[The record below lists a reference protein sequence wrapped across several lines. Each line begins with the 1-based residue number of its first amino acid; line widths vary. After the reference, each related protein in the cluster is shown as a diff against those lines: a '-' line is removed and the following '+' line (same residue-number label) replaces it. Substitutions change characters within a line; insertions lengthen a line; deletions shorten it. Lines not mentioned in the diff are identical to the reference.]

1 MSAARTR
8 SRRHTPDGVRR
19 FFRPNVAAM
28 AGYVPGEQPR
38 VAGVLKLNANENPYP
53 PSPKVVKAL
62 RAAAGGSLRLYPEA
76 ASDTLRAV
84 AARVYGVGRDHIIAG
99 NGSDELLTIL
109 MRCFVGNG
117 DRVAYPM
124 PTYSLYDILVDI
136 QGGVRA
142 PVAYAA
148 DFAIPPALARQRAVL
163 TFLCNPNAPSGTL
176 VSQADIVRL
185 AKAVKGILVVDE
197 AYIDFA
203 STSTET
209 AIPLVR
215 TLPNLVVLR
224 TFSKSFSLA
233 GMRIGLGFAS
243 TAVIAGM
250 MKVKD
255 SYNLNRLSAAA
266 ATAALRDLP
275 WMRRNVR
282 RIQRSR
288 ATLTAALRGMAF
300 DVYESQANFVLARR
314 AHTDIKHV
322 HEALKRR
329 KILIRHFDVPGLS
342 DCLRITIGTPDE
354 TARVIAELRRILAPK
369 ERRRAVPVD
378 APGRGR

>member
-1 MSAARTR
+1 MSATKRY
-8 SRRHTPDGVRR
+8 
-19 FFRPNVAAM
+19 FRPNIAAM

-38 VAGVLKLNANENPYP
+38 ETGVLKLNANENPYP

-62 RAAAGGSLRLYPEA
+62 RAAATESLRLYPEA

-109 MRCFVGNG
+109 MRCFVGDG

-142 PVAYAA
+142 PVDYAV
-148 DFAIPPALARQRAVL
+148 DFSIPPALARQRAAL

-176 VSQADIVRL
+176 VSRSDVVRL
-185 AKAVKGILVVDE
+185 ARSVQGILVVDE

-203 STSTET
+203 STADET

-233 GMRIGLGFAS
+233 GVRVGLGFAS
-243 TAVIAGM
+243 RDIIAGM

-275 WMRRNVR
+275 WMRRHVR
-282 RIQRSR
+282 LIQRSR
-288 ATLTAALRGMAF
+288 AVLTAALRAMAF
-300 DVYESQANFVLARR
+300 DVYDSQTNFVLARR
-314 AHTDIKHV
+314 ANTDMKRV
-322 HEALKRR
+322 HQALKRQR
-329 KILIRHFDVPGLS
+329 ILIRHFDVPGLS
-342 DCLRITIGTPDE
+342 DCLRFTVGTPGE
-354 TARVIAELRRILAPK
+354 TAAVIAALRRILATP
-369 ERRRAVPVD
+369 R
-378 APGRGR
+378 RGR